1 MHILLQNFA
10 PEYSDKQLEVDEPM
24 DDMRDDTG
32 PSTSGGCRDNDMEV
46 ETSLHTPNSQ
56 LDASLTMH
64 DYCGITPSFSNIRHQ
79 MTQTPYSVEDA
90 STQTDVDLWTSETC
104 IQTDQ
109 SCFTFH
115 TDASTQVDKPVFT
128 YENIQHSDEKVLF
141 YTGIPNA
148 ATFQALFNEIKD
160 DAEEQTGRKQ
170 KPQSRDASADVLQP
184 QTSIRGESGRPR
196 SLRLVDEFLF
206 NSNDE
211 NTSRALIGRLGGQIP
226 DFNKY
231 LWNNF

>member
-1 MHILLQNFA
+1 MSCDNILLQN
-10 PEYSDKQLEVDEPM
+10 YSDKQLEVDEPM

-32 PSTSGGCRDNDMEV
+32 PSTSGACRDEDMEV

-115 TDASTQVDKPVFT
+115 TDSSTQVDKPVFT
-128 YENIQHSDEKVLF
+128 YGNIQHSDEKVLF
-141 YTGIPNA
+141 YTGIPTLQHSKHYLMKSKTMQRNRRDVNKNPNLEMQVQ
-148 ATFQALFNEIKD
+148 TYCNPRQA
-160 DAEEQTGRKQ
+160 
-170 KPQSRDASADVLQP
+170 
-184 QTSIRGESGRPR
+184 SG
-196 SLRLVDEFLF
+196 
-206 NSNDE
+206 
-211 NTSRALIGRLGGQIP
+211 GGGDP
-226 DFNKY
+226 GDLDHFG
-231 LWNNF
+231 LLMNFY